1 VAKMIAAVD
10 GKFKLV
16 EYPDGRIR
24 LTLLGGRYAVR
35 GMWFDDKGGN
45 IMMMP
50 LTQIEKRRH
59 Q

>member
-1 VAKMIAAVD
+1 MIAAVD